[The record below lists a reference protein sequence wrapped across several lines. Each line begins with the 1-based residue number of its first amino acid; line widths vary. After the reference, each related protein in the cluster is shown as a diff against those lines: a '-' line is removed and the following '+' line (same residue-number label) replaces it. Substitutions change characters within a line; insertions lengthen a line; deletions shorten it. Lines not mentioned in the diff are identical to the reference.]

1 LPRASDAPASNQ
13 NNTDANQASVYRV
26 LVVVMMVI
34 LGLSSGC
41 AKDVHVRY
49 PAAPDMPTGT
59 LVLLMS
65 KPASG
70 VTVSING
77 VLVVEDV
84 KTQRVVIANTPAG
97 NQDIVMTANGSD
109 KAMRVWVDTEHATT
123 IPLGVPDTAPSFIK
137 SIFGTLITVVAY
149 SLLR

>member
-1 LPRASDAPASNQ
+1 MSRL
-13 NNTDANQASVYRV
+13 
-26 LVVVMMVI
+26 LVIVMVI
-34 LGLSSGC
+34 LGFASGC
-41 AKDVHVRY
+41 DKDVHVRY
-49 PAAPDMPTGT
+49 PAPPDMPTGT
-59 LVLLMS
+59 LVLLLS

-84 KTQRVVIANTPAG
+84 KTQRVVVANAPAG

-123 IPLGVPDTAPSFIK
+123 IPLGVPDTAPSFLK
-137 SIFGTLITVVAY
+137 SVMGTLITVVAY